1 MISAPV
7 GDQVMNTVH
16 LKEKRVRKKIQITSE
31 WKQTKELTKRTT
43 NKCGNNVTD
52 WGI

>member
-7 GDQVMNTVH
+7 GDQEMKTVH

-31 WKQTKELTKRTT
+31 WKQTNIAIYDLF
-43 NKCGNNVTD
+43 D
-52 WGI
+52 SLQL